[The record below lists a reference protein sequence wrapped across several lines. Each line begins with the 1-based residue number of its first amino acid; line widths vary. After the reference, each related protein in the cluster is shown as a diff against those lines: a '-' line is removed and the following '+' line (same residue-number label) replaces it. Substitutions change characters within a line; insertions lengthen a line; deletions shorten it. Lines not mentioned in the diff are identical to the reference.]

1 MPFTFFSEAIITAEF
16 HLWCM
21 KIQSTQTRKYLP
33 ALFLIAIFFLSCT
46 KDKLPPVPETVV
58 NTNGDIT
65 SDVTAFKSS
74 LGNLNTTTGVTGGRR
89 EINWDAVP
97 DSFALNN
104 MPVNFFNPT
113 GATANIALQRGFE
126 YDVAGNFR
134 VSKDGFAELKTEAI
148 ADVQPFSG
156 TKTFANTGAA
166 AWPVGFK
173 VAGQNTE
180 AAVSAFGVVFV
191 GVNLENTSYIEPFSG
206 DKSLGKF
213 FAKPY
218 NNISRHSF
226 VGVRFAGSIIT
237 SVKIV
242 HGNGEI
248 SSAEKDI
255 TNGGTKDLVVLD
267 DIIYSEPVQQ

>member
-1 MPFTFFSEAIITAEF
+1 MKRLTFVTPQ
-16 HLWCM
+16 
-21 KIQSTQTRKYLP
+21 KIFFVL
-33 ALFLIAIFFLSCT
+33 LIAILFLSCT
-46 KDKLPPVPETVV
+46 KDKLPPAPETVV
-58 NTNGDIT
+58 ITNGDIT
-65 SDVTAFKSS
+65 SDVNTFKSA
-74 LGNLNTTTGVTGGRR
+74 LGNVNTTTGVTGGRR

-97 DSFALNN
+97 DSFAVNN

-113 GATANIALQRGFE
+113 GTNANIALQRGFE
-126 YDVAGNFR
+126 YDLAGNFR
-134 VSKDGFAELKTEAI
+134 ISNNGFADLKTEAI

-166 AWPVGFK
+166 AWPIGFK
-173 VAGQNTE
+173 VAGQNAD

-191 GVNLENTSYIEPFSG
+191 GVNLDNTTYIEPFTG

-218 NNISRHSF
+218 NSISRHSF
-226 VGVRFAGSIIT
+226 VGVKFTGNIIT

-248 SSAEKDI
+248 GSADKDI

-267 DIIYSEPVQQ
+267 DIIYSEPVQK

>member
-1 MPFTFFSEAIITAEF
+1 
-16 HLWCM
+16 M
-21 KIQSTQTRKYLP
+21 KIPLTSAVKQLHI
-33 ALFLIAIFFLSCT
+33 FLISATIFASCT
-46 KDKLPPVPETVV
+46 KDKLPPAPVAAVTSV
-58 NTNGDIT
+58 GDIT
-65 SDVTAFKSS
+65 SDVNAFKSS
-74 LGNLNTTTGVTGGRR
+74 LGNLNTTTGVTSGRR

-113 GATANIALQRGFE
+113 GANANISLQRGFE
-126 YDVAGNFR
+126 YDLAGSFR
-134 VSKDGFAELKTEAI
+134 VSKNGFAELKTEAI

-156 TKTFANTGAA
+156 TKTFANTGTA

-173 VAGQNTE
+173 VAGQNTN

-191 GVNLENTSYIEPFSG
+191 GVNLENTSYIEPFNG

-213 FAKPY
+213 FAAPY
-218 NNISRHSF
+218 NNISRYSF
-226 VGVRFAGSIIT
+226 VGVKFAGNIIT

-248 SSAEKDI
+248 GSADKDI

-267 DIIYSEPVQQ
+267 DIIYSEPVQK